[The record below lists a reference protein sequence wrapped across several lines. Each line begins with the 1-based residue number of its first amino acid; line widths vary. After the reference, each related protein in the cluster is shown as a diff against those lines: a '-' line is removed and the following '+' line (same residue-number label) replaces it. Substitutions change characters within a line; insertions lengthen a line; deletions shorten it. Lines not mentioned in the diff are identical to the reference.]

1 MFGSEG
7 LGAIRM
13 MTCKEVSTRVSMGEM
28 ANAPMATRIEVWLH
42 VAMCRHC
49 RAFRRQMA
57 LIDRA
62 AHLAAAVLE
71 REPSASF
78 EGKILHDLG
87 S

>member
-1 MFGSEG
+1 MLNRLIDGFG
-7 LGAIRM
+7 
-13 MTCKEVSTRVSMGEM
+13 KPVVVGER
-28 ANAPMATRIEVWLH
+28 AEDLDLPAPMATRIEVWLH

-62 AHLAAAVLE
+62 AHLAAAVFE

-78 EGKILHDLG
+78 ESKILHHLG